1 LMEHVRRARLP
12 TLSVVHDEWP
22 LYGPRHDAWLEAWR
36 PRGRARGLAAR
47 LTGLPTSVDPLAVD
61 AVSFNSEWLRDR
73 VLGEL
78 DRRPQARVSV
88 IPPGIPDGLF
98 RRAPAEPWQG
108 RLACVGRIDERK
120 GLGVAI
126 EAVALVDDT
135 TLAIVGGGDD
145 AYLGELRARAPE
157 RVRFEPPV
165 AREELQRVYE
175 RTDAVLFPVTWHEPW
190 GLVPLE
196 AMAVGRPVVATGT
209 GGSGEYLVDGENA
222 LLVPP
227 GDARALATAVE
238 RLRDDPGL
246 RERLVA
252 AGCRTAAEHGEARSL
267 AAMEHEVDQLAR

>member
-1 LMEHVRRARLP
+1 
-12 TLSVVHDEWP
+12 
-22 LYGPRHDAWLEAWR
+22 
-36 PRGRARGLAAR
+36 
-47 LTGLPTSVDPLAVD
+47 
-61 AVSFNSEWLRDR
+61 
-73 VLGEL
+73 
-78 DRRPQARVSV
+78 
-88 IPPGIPDGLF
+88 
-98 RRAPAEPWQG
+98 
-108 RLACVGRIDERK
+108 
-120 GLGVAI
+120 
-126 EAVALVDDT
+126 
-135 TLAIVGGGDD
+135 
-145 AYLGELRARAPE
+145 
-157 RVRFEPPV
+157 
-165 AREELQRVYE
+165 VYE